1 MLSTE
6 LTRRFG
12 IEHPIIA
19 AGMARWAGATL
30 AGAVSEAGGLGT
42 IGTIAASPRAVREE
56 IAQLRAATDRPFSA
70 NLVCFDW
77 APFASQML
85 DVVIEERV
93 PVVTLSFGTPLAWVA
108 PVKAAGLKVIVQVQD
123 LEAARAAIA
132 AQPDAIIV
140 QGTEAGGHTGRR
152 GTLNFAAQMLDEAG
166 DIPII
171 VAGGIATGRG
181 LAAALAMGAAGVVMG
196 TRFKATPEF
205 NAADDLKAEIVASD
219 GGNTFYGEVVDLVR
233 GGRWPNGVT
242 GRVLQSRFTQEWG
255 ERPEALIDE
264 VKAHP
269 ENFGE
274 AMEEDPERRLNWA
287 GESSGLVHELVPAG
301 DIVRRVSAEAEAL
314 LKSASSVVV
323 PEGAAASR

>member
-12 IEHPIIA
+12 IEHPIIC

-30 AGAVSEAGGLGT
+30 ASAVSKAGGLGT
-42 IGTIAASPRAVREE
+42 IGTIAASPRAVHEE
-56 IAQLRAATDRPFSA
+56 IATLRASTDRPFSA
-70 NLVCFDW
+70 NLVCWDW

-85 DVVIEERV
+85 DVVIEEKV
-93 PVVTLSFGTPLAWVA
+93 PVVTLSFGTPLAWVE

-123 LEAARAAIA
+123 LETARAALA
-132 AQPDAIIV
+132 ARPDAIIV

-152 GTLNFAAQMLDEAG
+152 GTLNFSAQMLDEAG

-205 NAADDLKAEIVASD
+205 NADDDLKAQIVASD
-219 GGNTFYGEVVDLVR
+219 GTDTFYDEVVDLVR
-233 GGRWPNGVT
+233 GSRWPNGVT
-242 GRVLQSRFTQEWG
+242 GRVLQSRFTEEWG
-255 ERPEALIDE
+255 GKSEALIAA
-264 VKAHP
+264 VKSRP
-269 ENFGE
+269 EEFGE
-274 AMEEDPERRLNWA
+274 AMERDPERRLNWA
-287 GESSGLVHELVPAG
+287 GESSGLVHELLPAG
-301 DIVRRVSAEAEAL
+301 EVVRRVSAEAEAL
-314 LKSASSVVV
+314 LRAAAGVVV
-323 PEGAAASR
+323 PEEASARR

>member
-12 IEHPIIA
+12 IEHPIIS

-30 AGAVSEAGGLGT
+30 AAAVSEAGGLGT

-56 IAQLRAATDRPFSA
+56 ITQLRAATHRPFSA

-123 LEAARAAIA
+123 LETARASIA

-152 GTLNFAAQMLDEAG
+152 STLNFAAQMLDEAG

-205 NAADDLKAEIVASD
+205 NAADDVKAEIVASD

-242 GRVLQSRFTQEWG
+242 GRVLQSRFTAEWG
-255 ERPEALIDE
+255 SKPDALVDAVKSQPEQ
-264 VKAHP
+264 
-269 ENFGE
+269 FGE
-274 AMEEDPERRLNWA
+274 AMENDPERRLNWA
-287 GESSGLVHELVPAG
+287 GESSGLIHELQPAG
-301 DIVRRVSAEAEAL
+301 DIVRRVSAEAETL
-314 LKSASSVVV
+314 LRRAAGVLV
-323 PEGAAASR
+323 PEGVAARR

>member
-12 IEHPIIA
+12 IEHPIIS

-30 AGAVSEAGGLGT
+30 AAAVSKAGALGT

-93 PVVTLSFGTPLAWVA
+93 PVVTLSFGTPLAWVE

-123 LEAARAAIA
+123 LETARAAIA
-132 AQPDAIIV
+132 ARPDAIIV

-166 DIPII
+166 EIPVI

-205 NAADDLKAEIVASD
+205 NADDDVKAQIVASD

-242 GRVLQSRFTQEWG
+242 GRVLQSRFTAEWG
-255 ERPEALIDE
+255 SKPDALVEA
-264 VKAHP
+264 VKSQP
-269 ENFGE
+269 DQFGE
-274 AMEEDPERRLNWA
+274 AMENDPERRLNWA
-287 GESSGLVHELVPAG
+287 GESSGLVHELLPAG
-301 DIVRRVSAEAEAL
+301 EIVRRVSAEAEAL
-314 LKSASSVVV
+314 LKSAATVLT
-323 PEGAAASR
+323 PEGATASR